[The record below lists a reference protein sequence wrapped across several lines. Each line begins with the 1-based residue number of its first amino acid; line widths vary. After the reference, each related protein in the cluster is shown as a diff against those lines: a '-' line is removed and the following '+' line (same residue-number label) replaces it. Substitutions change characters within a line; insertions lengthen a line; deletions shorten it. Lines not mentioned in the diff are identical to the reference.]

1 MGQGRHTPRSIS
13 DPVYPLY
20 SREVDVK
27 YSIVPNLIVHYLF
40 HNVSFNIHNPVSQV
54 TREKF
59 RHISDLVTAN
69 LHDYSK

>member
-1 MGQGRHTPRSIS
+1 MGQGSYTLRSIS

-20 SREVDVK
+20 SREADVK
-27 YSIVPNLIVHYLF
+27 NSIVPNLIICYLF

-59 RHISDLVTAN
+59 RHISDLM
-69 LHDYSK
+69 